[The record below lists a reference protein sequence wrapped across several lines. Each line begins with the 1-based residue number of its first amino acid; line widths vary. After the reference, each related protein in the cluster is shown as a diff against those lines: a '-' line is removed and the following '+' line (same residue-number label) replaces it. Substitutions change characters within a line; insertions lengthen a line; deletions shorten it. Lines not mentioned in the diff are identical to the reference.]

1 MPQPEGKRKQEDW
14 VKNTKP
20 EEMPEL
26 EAVRKQAG
34 WVKIPK
40 LEELLQLERKSK
52 LTRPQ
57 GRGYTDNCDVNM

>member
-1 MPQPEGKRKQEDW
+1 MSKTEEMPQP
-14 VKNTKP
+14 
-20 EEMPEL
+20 

-52 LTRPQ
+52 LTRPR
-57 GRGYTDNCDVNM
+57 GRCYTDNCDVNM